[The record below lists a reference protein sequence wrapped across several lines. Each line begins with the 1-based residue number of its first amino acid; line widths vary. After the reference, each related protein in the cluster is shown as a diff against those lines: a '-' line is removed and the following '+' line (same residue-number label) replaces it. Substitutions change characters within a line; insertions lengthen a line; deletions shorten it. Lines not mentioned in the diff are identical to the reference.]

1 MVPCET
7 AASFLVRH
15 GFESH
20 LEQSFSHVFVHAN
33 AGKCHMLLSE
43 VVPQGWDRSGMELLA
58 KQVGRLS
65 FIFDGAVYDLRP

>member
-1 MVPCET
+1 
-7 AASFLVRH
+7 
-15 GFESH
+15 
-20 LEQSFSHVFVHAN
+20 
-33 AGKCHMLLSE
+33 MLLSE